1 MAKKLLGETIDIHA
15 GGMDLA
21 FPHHENEIAQSE
33 ALTGKPF
40 AKYWMHSAYLNVNN
54 QKMSKSLNNF
64 LTARDALKAYD
75 GDVIRFLMLSA
86 HYRVQLN
93 FSTEL
98 LDSAKA
104 SVERLYNAIDNLEN
118 LSGSSASLAMVCVV
132 AQVAKSS
139 ELTENLDKVMEDV
152 DKVINGG
159 MTTDQAL
166 ADLEIKAEDRDA
178 LEAAFNAAVKLKELD
193 AEIFPGM
200 TIGSLFS

>member
-1 MAKKLLGETIDIHA
+1 MLSIGCTQHI
-15 GGMDLA
+15 
-21 FPHHENEIAQSE
+21 
-33 ALTGKPF
+33 
-40 AKYWMHSAYLNVNN
+40 YVNN

-118 LSGSSASLAMVCVV
+118 L
-132 AQVAKSS
+132 
-139 ELTENLDKVMEDV
+139 
-152 DKVINGG
+152 IN
-159 MTTDQAL
+159 
-166 ADLEIKAEDRDA
+166 EVKAEIDILAEYLPKPLSKEEIEKVVEEIIKSTGASSMKDMGMVMK
-178 LEAAFNAAVKLKELD
+178 EAKAKIGAAADGRLINEIVKQKLN
-193 AEIFPGM
+193 
-200 TIGSLFS
+200 